1 MELNVWAG
9 SIVTFLM
16 WTLSLGPIV
25 VNYVLH
31 RPFTFDPN
39 LNRLGYFNVVFNFIF
54 LLLAWSFQSLIITE
68 SSLCAKL
75 SSL

>member
-1 MELNVWAG
+1 MELNVWVG
-9 SIVTFLM
+9 SLVTFLM

-39 LNRLGYFNVVFNFIF
+39 LNRLEYFNVVFNLIF
-54 LLLAWSFQSLIITE
+54 YCLPEVFTL
-68 SSLCAKL
+68 
-75 SSL
+75 

>member
-39 LNRLGYFNVVFNFIF
+39 LNRLEYFNVVFNFIF
-54 LLLAWSFQSLIITE
+54 FIVGPKFSIFNFF
-68 SSLCAKL
+68 
-75 SSL
+75 